1 MTSEGSLVRAK
12 AAAQGGPT
20 HTAGSASGAA
30 DSACCGWVC
39 DACMVAR
46 VCRGRRRSAAHVST
60 TAGPSSTSP
69 HATPPRPTPALQLC
83 LALHELLHC
92 IVQILHGGA
101 AGCCAAF
108 ARGTPANVCVCV
120 WGGGGGWGHVCAWV
134 GQLARCWAIQ
144 GRAHMHVCA
153 RAHTPLGRWWVRP
166 QARTHLLTSRCC
178 CGHRD
183 TPCAA
188 GMRLLRA
195 DPDTSPAG
203 DAASIMA
210 GLCRL

>member
-120 WGGGGGWGHVCAWV
+120 WGGGGGGGAPGGMCVRGWDS
-134 GQLARCWAIQ
+134 LQ
-144 GRAHMHVCA
+144 GAGRSKGAPTCMSAH
-153 RAHTPLGRWWVRP
+153 AHTRRLGVGGYGRKR
-166 QARTHLLTSRCC
+166 ARTC
-178 CGHRD
+178 
-183 TPCAA
+183 
-188 GMRLLRA
+188 
-195 DPDTSPAG
+195 
-203 DAASIMA
+203 
-210 GLCRL
+210 